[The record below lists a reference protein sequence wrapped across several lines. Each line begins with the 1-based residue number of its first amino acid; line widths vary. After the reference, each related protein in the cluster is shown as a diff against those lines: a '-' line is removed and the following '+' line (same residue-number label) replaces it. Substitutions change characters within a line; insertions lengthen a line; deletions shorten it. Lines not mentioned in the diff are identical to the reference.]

1 MGTTS
6 VNFDF
11 NTLLK
16 NIRSVAKA
24 LSLERIL
31 KVCLILFI
39 GGFLFAFFER
49 RIQILHAVMQP
60 LVIKNTQPITPTI
73 GVSKKHIGLLE
84 KLLADSVAVNSVA
97 VISVNIRENTKQIIY
112 TDANKNLQKIMG
124 TISLTSPLFSDNSD
138 MNNRT
143 VSLMSGDILCMESS
157 KKNIG
162 SIVPDLE
169 KAIPFSC
176 AIPIPPTYGD
186 FSGWLFVGFERK
198 LTDWEL
204 QQFRIEITKISTM
217 IKRGA

>member
-39 GGFLFAFFER
+39 GGFLFAFYER
-49 RIQILHAVMQP
+49 RLQILHAVMQP
-60 LVIKNTQPITPTI
+60 LVIKNTKPINTSI
-73 GVSKKHIGLLE
+73 GISKKHIELLE
-84 KLLADSVAVNSVA
+84 KLLADSTAVNSVA

-112 TDANKNLQKIMG
+112 TDTNKNLQKFIGML
-124 TISLTSPLFSDNSD
+124 SLTSPLFSDNSD

-143 VSLMSGDILCMESS
+143 VSLMGGDMLCMDSS
-157 KKNIG
+157 KKDIG
-162 SIVPDLE
+162 SLIPDLE
-169 KAIPFSC
+169 KVIPFSC

-186 FSGWLFVGFERK
+186 FSGWLFVGFDRK